1 MKEERKRKTLLEKYL
16 GFHFFYWKESNQN
29 PFRTPKKKKKKREKK
44 ILFKL
49 ILAINITLRAI
60 ALACE

>member
-29 PFRTPKKKKKKREKK
+29 PFRTPKKKKKKRKK
-44 ILFKL
+44 NPFQ
-49 ILAINITLRAI
+49 TYTGH
-60 ALACE
+60 